1 MESSYNNKIYKYSI
15 RDTTEPLGDGSENSS
30 SGGSGNYSTA
40 QLTIHNATGIVITA
54 NGPCIY
60 SISLG
65 TPLLAPSTFVS
76 PGETKTITVL
86 LYKGCCAFG
95 IMPYN
100 TYSELDYTYE
110 GDVYQ
115 QTLESVGGRY
125 HIITGDATIIVSG
138 GGR

>member
-15 RDTTEPLGDGSENSS
+15 RDTTEPLGNGSESSS
-30 SGGSGNYSTA
+30 SGGSGDYSTA
-40 QLTIHNATGIVITA
+40 HLTINNATDAVITA
-54 NGPCIY
+54 NGPCIDN
-60 SISLG
+60 ISLG
-65 TPLLAPSTFVS
+65 TPLLAPSTVVQS
-76 PGETKTITVL
+76 GETKTLTVL
-86 LYKGCCAFG
+86 LYKGRCAFG

-100 TYSELDYTYE
+100 TYLELDYTYE